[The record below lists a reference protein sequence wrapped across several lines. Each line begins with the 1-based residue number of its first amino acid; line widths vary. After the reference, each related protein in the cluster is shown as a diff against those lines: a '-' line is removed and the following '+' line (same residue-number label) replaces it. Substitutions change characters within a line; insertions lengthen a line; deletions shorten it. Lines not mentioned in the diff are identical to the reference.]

1 MLSVRDYEVT
11 EVVAEGKTAQVVRAR
26 LNGRTFLL
34 RRPAHEYPTPS
45 DLARLKYGADIAS
58 SLDLS
63 CVLKVL
69 GTRRDGKSLVVI
81 QEDHGGRT
89 LRSLLKGGP
98 LAVEQAL
105 GIAVQLSRA
114 LGELHRRRI
123 VHKDLEPSN
132 IFVDPASG
140 HVKLAGFDIA
150 SRLDREMATPASP
163 DRLEGNL
170 TYISPEQTGR
180 MSRAIDYR
188 TDFYSL
194 GVVLVEMLTG
204 RPPFQARDPM
214 ALVHAHIAVE
224 PRPTHELNPAVP
236 LPLSR
241 VVSRLLAKN
250 AEDRYQSAYG
260 LSADLLACEAMQKAG
275 AIRDDFV
282 PGAHD
287 ISAVF
292 RLPQKLYGRDAE
304 RAALIGAFERASQGP
319 LAVAVVAG
327 YSGIGK
333 SALVNELQRPV
344 VERRGYFVSGKYDQ
358 LQNAPYGAI
367 IQAFQDLVRQILTES
382 EPVIMAWKGRL
393 LEALGA
399 NGQVV
404 VDVIPDVERI
414 IGPQP
419 PVAPLGPTESQ
430 NRFNI
435 LFQQFIGAVATADHP
450 LAVFLDDLQW
460 ADTGSLNLIQ
470 LLAKNGA
477 ARHLLLVGSYRDNEA
492 REAHPLRETLA
503 ELRKGSAALCEISLE
518 PLTQADITALISDA
532 LSRRPDPDLH
542 RLAAL
547 VFRKTEGN
555 PFFASQFLSS
565 LHAKEIIWFDA
576 AAGEWAFTLE
586 RIHEVGLSADVAGLL
601 AQRLK
606 GLSDG
611 AQRVLRLAACIG
623 SNFDLQTLSVVC
635 EMSPHDTA
643 GLVWSA
649 VELDL
654 VRPVSAAYRY
664 VDLDDALNV
673 TLPPESVLFEFLH
686 DRVQEAAY
694 ALISRD
700 EPRAVHLRVGRLLLA
715 STREEDREARS
726 FDVANQLNLA
736 IDLITDPEERR
747 ELARL
752 NLVAGKRAKAS
763 NAYAPAV
770 RYLKTG
776 VELLPEDAWERHYE
790 LTFALYRHHAE
801 AVYLLGDHEGAAS
814 LFERIQREARSRAD
828 RAETYRLEMSLQSSR
843 GDYANCINAG
853 LAALRIYGID
863 IPRTEALAE
872 ACVAAREKLEGILAG
887 RSTAALADLPAV
899 TDKDEQVRHLLLSQA
914 VIYGSYTEPA
924 LFQIFSYTLVT
935 RSIEHGHAAG
945 SASGYVTYGMLVADH
960 AAAYELGRVAL
971 AVSERFDDLHGRSLI
986 KFMFGSFLNGW
997 RRPVSE
1003 ALPYIEQACSGC
1015 FESGAMV
1022 FAGIAAMQTVWMH
1035 LLSGD
1040 DLRSVRALASKNRE
1054 FARRMNEVDMVNFIA
1069 LFERTAALLT
1079 EGAIR
1084 PEEASFLEGDIIE
1097 ERLAHFP
1104 PANLACHICALQ
1116 ASYLLGEHDRALAMA
1131 AKAERAIAALFGH
1144 IGGEPELRLYQALL
1158 FAELL
1163 PTAAADDRARYRDA
1177 IEVSVGKME
1186 GWARSCPENFE
1197 HKHLVLSAE
1206 LARLDGRYDE
1216 AGDLFDR
1223 AIDSAVQHEFTHVQA
1238 IACELAA
1245 RLYLERG
1252 RKRVARA
1259 YLRDARHAFSR
1270 WGADA
1275 KIARM
1280 ERRYGEL
1287 LPSGAAEDGAASSVA
1302 SLDLAAVLQASQA
1315 ISGEIVLD
1323 DLLRTLMRTVL
1334 ESAGAQR
1341 GFLILTGKSPLF
1353 VEAEQGAGE
1362 GAAIRVHTD
1371 AIEVR
1376 QDVAHTVVRYV
1387 ERTRETV
1394 VLGDAPR
1401 APRFQ
1406 SDPYIARAAPR
1417 SVLCMPIVK
1426 QKTLVGVLY
1435 LENRII
1441 ASAFTPK
1448 RCAVL
1453 DLLSAQA
1460 AISIENARLYDTLEH
1475 RVAER
1480 TSELQAK
1487 NQELYQ
1493 TVQHLKATQRQLI
1506 THEKLASLGALTAGI
1521 AHELKNPL
1529 NFVNNFAE
1537 ISAELAVGVDDVLDR
1552 HAERVVPEPAS
1563 EIKKILL
1570 ELRQC
1575 MDCINKH
1582 GARASDIIDGM
1593 LLHARDTSG
1602 QRRSARVNALVAES
1616 VKLAYHG
1623 ARGGAPEIRFEEAY
1637 DEATGEIEVNAPEM
1651 ARVLINLMSNAFYAM
1666 RERQRAEGPSYVPTL
1681 SVRTRDAGDR
1691 VEIIIRD
1698 NGTGIPA
1705 EVLPRIFNPFFTTKP
1720 PGQGAGLGLS
1730 ISRDIVVDGHQGDIR
1745 VDTAPGEFTAFLVT
1759 LPKQAPAA

>member
-1 MLSVRDYEVT
+1 MSSVRDYEVT
-11 EVVAEGKTAQVVRAR
+11 EVVAVGKTAQVVRAR

-45 DLARLKYGADIAS
+45 DLAQLQYGADIAS

-69 GTRRDGKSLVVI
+69 GTRRDGKALVVI
-81 QEDHGGRT
+81 QEDPGGRT
-89 LRSLLKGGP
+89 LRSLLEHGP

-105 GIAVQLSRA
+105 GIAIQLSRA

-132 IFVDPASG
+132 VFVDPSG

-194 GVVLVEMLTG
+194 GVVLAEMLTG
-204 RPPFQARDPM
+204 QPPLQARDPM

-224 PRPTHELNPAVP
+224 PRPTHEINPAVP
-236 LPLSR
+236 PPLSR

-260 LSADLLACEAMQKAG
+260 LAADLLECEAMQKDG

-304 RAALIGAFERASQGP
+304 RAALIDAFERASQGP

-358 LQNAPYGAI
+358 LQNAPYGAL
-367 IQAFQDLVRQILTES
+367 IQALQDLVRQILTES
-382 EPVIMAWKGRL
+382 EPVISAWKRRL
-393 LEALGA
+393 LDALGA
-399 NGQVV
+399 SGQVI

-435 LFQQFIGAVATADHP
+435 LFQQFIGAVATEDHP

-470 LLAKNGA
+470 LLAKNGV
-477 ARHLLLVGSYRDNEA
+477 ARHLLLVGSYRDNEV
-492 REAHPLRETLA
+492 RDAHPLRETLA
-503 ELRKGSAALCEISLE
+503 DLRKGSTALCEIFLE
-518 PLTQADITALISDA
+518 PLTQEDITALISDA
-532 LSRRPDPDLH
+532 LSRRPDPDLE

-555 PFFASQFLSS
+555 PFFASQFLSF

-576 AAGEWAFTLE
+576 AAGQWAFSLE
-586 RIHEVGLSADVAGLL
+586 RIHEAGVSADVAGLL
-601 AQRLK
+601 AERLK

-623 SNFDLQTLSVVC
+623 NTFDLQTLSVVC

-643 GLVWSA
+643 ALVWSA

-664 VDLDDALNV
+664 VDLGEALSL
-673 TLPPESVLFEFLH
+673 TFPPEFVVFEFLH

-700 EPRAVHLRVGRLLLA
+700 DTRAVHLRVGRLLLA
-715 STREEDREARS
+715 STREEDRAARS
-726 FDVANQLNLA
+726 FDIANQLNLA
-736 IDLITDPEERR
+736 IDLITGLEERR

-776 VELLPEDAWERHYE
+776 VELLPEDAWERDYE

-801 AVYLLGDHEGAAS
+801 AAYLLGDHEGAAS
-814 LFERIQREARSRAD
+814 LFERIQREARFDVD
-828 RAETYRLEMSLQSSR
+828 RAETYRLEMSLLVSR
-843 GDYANCINAG
+843 GNFDKSNDAG
-853 LAALRIYGID
+853 LAALHIYGID
-863 IPRTEALAE
+863 IPCKEELAD
-872 ACVAAREKLEGILAG
+872 ACVAAREKLEALLAG
-887 RSTAALADLPAV
+887 RSIAALADLPAV
-899 TDKDEQVRHLLLSQA
+899 TDKDEQVRHLLLSET
-914 VIYGSYTEPA
+914 VIHGAYTQPA
-924 LFQIFSYTLVT
+924 LFQILAYTLVT
-935 RSIEHGHAAG
+935 RSIEHGHAVG
-945 SASGYVTYGMLVADH
+945 SASGYVTYAMVVGDH
-960 AAAYELGRVAL
+960 ATAYELGRVAL
-971 AVSERFDDLHGRSLI
+971 AVSERFDDLQARSLI
-986 KFMFGSFLNGW
+986 KFYFGSFLNGW
-997 RRPVSE
+997 RKPASE
-1003 ALPYIEQACSGC
+1003 ALPYIEQAYAGC
-1015 FESGAMV
+1015 FESGEVLYATL
-1022 FAGIAAMQTVWMH
+1022 AALQAVYMH
-1035 LLSGD
+1035 LLCGD
-1040 DLRSVRALASKNRE
+1040 DLRSVRSLARKNRE
-1054 FARRMNEVDMVNFIA
+1054 TTRRLNHLDMANSIA
-1069 LFERTAALLT
+1069 IFERTAALLI

-1084 PEEASFLEGDIIE
+1084 PEEESIFGGDILE
-1097 ERLAHFP
+1097 EKLAHYST
-1104 PANLACHICALQ
+1104 ALLGYYNCSLQ
-1116 ASYLLGEHDRALAMA
+1116 VSYLLGEHDRALAMA
-1131 AKAERAIAALFGH
+1131 AKAETVIAAMFGH
-1144 IGGEPELRLYQALL
+1144 IGGEPELRFYQALL

-1163 PTAAADDRARYRDA
+1163 PTAAANDRARYRDA
-1177 IEVSVGKME
+1177 IEVSVMKME

-1216 AGDLFDR
+1216 AGELFDG
-1223 AIDSAVQHEFTHVQA
+1223 AIDSAAQHEFTHVQA

-1252 RKRVARA
+1252 RRRIARA

-1287 LPSGAAEDGAASSVA
+1287 LPPGAPDHGPSSSGA

-1315 ISGEIVLD
+1315 MSGEIVLD

-1341 GFLILTGKSPLF
+1341 GFLILTGEAPFF
-1353 VEAEQGAGE
+1353 VEAEQGARE
-1362 GAAIRVHTD
+1362 GAAIRVHAE
-1371 AIEVR
+1371 AIATR
-1376 QDVAHTVVRYV
+1376 QDVAHTIVRYV

-1401 APRFQ
+1401 APRFH

-1417 SVLCMPIVK
+1417 SVLCMPLVK
-1426 QKTLVGVLY
+1426 QKKLVGVLY

-1441 ASAFTPK
+1441 ASAFTPN

-1460 AISIENARLYDTLEH
+1460 AISIDNARLYDTLEQ

-1480 TSELQAK
+1480 THELQA
-1487 NQELYQ
+1487 

-1537 ISAELAVGVDDVLDR
+1537 LSAELAAAVDEILDR
-1552 HAERVVPEPAS
+1552 YAARVAPEAVR
-1563 EIKKILL
+1563 EIKEILL
-1570 ELRQC
+1570 DLQQSVR
-1575 MDCINKH
+1575 CINKH
-1582 GARASDIIDGM
+1582 GVRASGIIDGM
-1593 LLHARDTSG
+1593 LLHARDTSE
-1602 QRRSARVNALVAES
+1602 RRAPARLNALVAES

-1623 ARGGAPEIRFEEAY
+1623 ARGGEGASEIRFEEAY
-1637 DEATGEIEVNAPEM
+1637 DEATGEIEVNATEM
-1651 ARVLINLMSNAFYAM
+1651 TRVLINLMNNAFHAM
-1666 RERQRAEGPSYVPTL
+1666 RARQRVAGPSYVPTL

-1691 VEIIIRD
+1691 VEIILRD

-1705 EVLPRIFNPFFTTKP
+1705 EVLPRIWNPFFTTKP

-1745 VDTAPGEFTAFLVT
+1745 VDTAPGEFTAFVIT
-1759 LPKQAPAA
+1759 LPK